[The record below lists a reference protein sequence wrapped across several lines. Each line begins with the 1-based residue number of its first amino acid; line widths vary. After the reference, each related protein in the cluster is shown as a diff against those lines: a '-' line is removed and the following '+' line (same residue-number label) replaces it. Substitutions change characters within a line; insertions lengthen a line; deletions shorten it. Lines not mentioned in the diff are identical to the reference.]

1 MENFRSIP
9 YTVLDAIMLL
19 ETLVLSSCLG
29 GYECNLTPRAYYLT
43 NPKLRSWV
51 KESSQDLKQFP
62 YSETVLPVVAG
73 FILLTSGSRVTI
85 KITKNLSLRLRDDS
99 TELRLTYAF

>member
-1 MENFRSIP
+1 MIVE
-9 YTVLDAIMLL
+9 A
-19 ETLVLSSCLG
+19 LVLSSCLG

-43 NPKLRSWV
+43 NPELRSWV
-51 KESSQDLKQFP
+51 KESSQDLKQYARSLP

-73 FILLTSGSRVTI
+73 FILLTSGSRITI
-85 KITKNLSLRLRDDS
+85 RITKNLSLRIRDDN